1 MQVISELVE
10 REIMEPS
17 LIVALTLA
25 GLLGLTGFIACIQG
39 LRTML
44 AQDYQQTLKKLSLQS
59 AQVSQKGLGDVAL
72 APTLEAASRL
82 IDAVNQLVRTA
93 VGIGVFLCLMGIG
106 MMVAAYMM
114 VANLPL

>member
-1 MQVISELVE
+1 MEL
-10 REIMEPS
+10 S
-17 LIVALTLA
+17 TIVALSLA
-25 GLLGLTGFIACIQG
+25 GLLGLTGFTACIQG

-44 AQDYQQTLKKLSLQS
+44 AQDYQQTLRKLSLQS
-59 AQVSQKGLGDVAL
+59 TQVSQKSLGDLAL
-72 APTLEAASRL
+72 APTLDAASRL

-106 MMVAAYMM
+106 MMVAAYVM

>member
-1 MQVISELVE
+1 MI
-10 REIMEPS
+10 IEPS
-17 LIVALTLA
+17 IAVGLILS
-25 GLLGLTGFIACIQG
+25 GLLRLTGFVACIQG

-44 AQDYQQTLKKLSLQS
+44 ANDYQQTLRKLSVQS
-59 AQVSQKGLGDVAL
+59 AQVSQKGLGDLAL
-72 APTLEAASRL
+72 APTLEAASQL

-114 VANLPL
+114 VVRLPL